1 MSRSRAKPAQTSH
14 DEKAPTAV
22 SFFHLQKRFTGCQFI
37 RLESFGTRPAS
48 DMLSSPHPP
57 RFPEYLPLD
66 ASTINSLFL
75 IGALLVG
82 ASILVS
88 SLSSRLGIPIL
99 VIILAV
105 GMIAGVD
112 GGGII
117 FNNYPT
123 AYLVGN
129 LALAV
134 ILLDGGLRTRVASFR
149 VALWP
154 ALSLATVGVMI
165 TTALTGMVA
174 AWLFDLSLIQGLLI
188 GAIVGSTDAAA
199 VFSLLGGKGLN
210 ERVTATLEIESGSN
224 DPMAVFLTVT
234 LIDMIASGQTGL
246 HWSLL
251 THLLREFGIGG
262 LLGLGGGWLMLQ
274 LVNRINLAGGL
285 YPILVIAGGL
295 VVFSLTNALHGSGFL
310 AVYLCGLVLGNKPIR
325 SRHGILHMLDGMAW
339 LAQIGMFLVLGLLVT
354 PHDLLPIA
362 LPALGLALWMILV
375 ARPLS
380 VVASLLP
387 FKAFHGREKGFISWV
402 GLRGAVP
409 IILAVFPLMAGL
421 PDAQLFFN
429 LAFFIVLVSLLVQGT
444 SLPWMAKLLKVTVP
458 PDPAPISRS
467 ALEVHLTSEW
477 ELFVY
482 RLGAEKWC
490 IGAALRELKMP
501 EGTRIAALF
510 RGEQLL
516 HPSGSTVLEV
526 GDMLCVI
533 GHEHNLPAL
542 GKLFSQ
548 APQRGLDLR
557 FFGDFVLEGDAE
569 LGAVAALYGL
579 KLDGLD
585 AKMPL
590 AQFIRQ
596 KVGGAPVVGDQVEW
610 HGTIWTVATMD
621 GNKIQKVGV
630 RFPEGTRPGPGLFL

>member
-1 MSRSRAKPAQTSH
+1 MAWHA
-14 DEKAPTAV
+14 DCMV
-22 SFFHLQKRFTGCQFI
+22 SFRSSRFCFVF
-37 RLESFGTRPAS
+37 FGVP
-48 DMLSSPHPP
+48 
-57 RFPEYLPLD
+57 PLD
-66 ASTINSLFL
+66 ATTINSLFL
-75 IGALLVG
+75 IGALLVA

-105 GMIAGVD
+105 GMVAGVD

-117 FNNYPT
+117 FDNYAT

-134 ILLDGGLRTRVASFR
+134 ILLDGGLRTRVSSFR

-154 ALSLATVGVMI
+154 ALSLATVGVLI
-165 TTALTGMVA
+165 TTVLTGMMA
-174 AWLFDLSLIQGLLI
+174 AWLFNLSVIQGLLI

-210 ERVTATLEIESGSN
+210 ERVTASLEIESGSN

-234 LIDMIASGQTGL
+234 LIGMIASGQTGL
-246 HWSLL
+246 HWGLL
-251 THLLREFGIGG
+251 GHLIQEFGIGSVI
-262 LLGLGGGWLMLQ
+262 GLGGGWILLQ
-274 LVNRINLAGGL
+274 LVNRINLAAGL

-295 VVFSLTNALHGSGFL
+295 AIFALTNAIHGSGFL
-310 AVYLCGLVLGNKPIR
+310 AVYLCGLVLGNRPIR

-380 VVASLLP
+380 VLVGLLP
-387 FKAFHGREKGFISWV
+387 FKVFHGREKAFIAWV

-421 PDAQLFFN
+421 PNAQLYFN
-429 LAFFIVLVSLLVQGT
+429 LAFFIVLVSLLLQGT

-458 PDPAPISRS
+458 PDPAPVSRA
-467 ALEVHLTSEW
+467 ALEVHVTSEW

-490 IGAALRELKMP
+490 IGAALRELK
-501 EGTRIAALF
+501 
-510 RGEQLL
+510 
-516 HPSGSTVLEV
+516 
-526 GDMLCVI
+526 
-533 GHEHNLPAL
+533 
-542 GKLFSQ
+542 
-548 APQRGLDLR
+548 
-557 FFGDFVLEGDAE
+557 
-569 LGAVAALYGL
+569 
-579 KLDGLD
+579 
-585 AKMPL
+585 
-590 AQFIRQ
+590 
-596 KVGGAPVVGDQVEW
+596 
-610 HGTIWTVATMD
+610 
-621 GNKIQKVGV
+621 
-630 RFPEGTRPGPGLFL
+630 

>member
-1 MSRSRAKPAQTSH
+1 M
-14 DEKAPTAV
+14 
-22 SFFHLQKRFTGCQFI
+22 
-37 RLESFGTRPAS
+37 
-48 DMLSSPHPP
+48 
-57 RFPEYLPLD
+57 D

-105 GMIAGVD
+105 GMLAGVD

-165 TTALTGMVA
+165 TTALTGLIA
-174 AWLFDLSLIQGLLI
+174 AWLFNLSLIQGLLI

-210 ERVTATLEIESGSN
+210 ERVSATLEIESGSN

-234 LIDMIASGQTGL
+234 LIDMIASGETGL

-251 THLLREFGIGG
+251 GHLLREFGIGA

-285 YPILVIAGGL
+285 YPILVVAGGL
-295 VVFSLTNALHGSGFL
+295 VMFSLTNALHGSGFL

-380 VVASLLP
+380 VVAALLP

-444 SLPWMAKLLKVTVP
+444 SLPWVAKLLKVTVP

-467 ALEVHLTSEW
+467 ALEVHITSEW
-477 ELFVY
+477 EMFVY